1 MNYVV
6 KAFMDKETGKV
17 YYIGDAY
24 EGDRADELI
33 ELGYVQGEKAKRKTK
48 KTTK

>member
-17 YYIGDAY
+17 YYIGDTY
-24 EGDRADELI
+24 EGNRVDELI
-33 ELGYVQGEKAKRKTK
+33 ELGYIQGEKAKRKTK
-48 KTTK
+48 KTAK